1 MTESE
6 QAPPGVDPTVPT
18 PARLYN
24 YYLGGTSYFPI
35 DREVAEELRRRLPE
49 LSDAAWANRGFHH
62 RAARWMAGEHG
73 VRQFLDLGSG
83 LPTRGTTHEA
93 VRQLAPDARLV
104 YVDNDPMVLDYA
116 RTTLNGTART
126 AVIAGDMREPEQLF
140 AEPAFTELIDL
151 TQPLGLLLTGVLQ
164 FVDDKTDPWQLMA
177 RYRAA
182 MVPGSYVA
190 ISHCTADRL
199 PPAAVQAIHDTYAR
213 TPFPMYLR
221 SRAEVER
228 LFEGF
233 ALVAPFAGAKPGLT
247 FAGSWGA
254 EDERAADSDGSRI
267 LYCGVARRT

>member
-6 QAPPGVDPTVPT
+6 QAPPGVDPTLPT

-24 YYLGGTSYFPI
+24 YYLGGTNYFPI
-35 DREVAEELRRRLPE
+35 DREVAEELRSRLPE

-62 RAARWMAGEHG
+62 RAARWMAREQGI
-73 VRQFLDLGSG
+73 RQFLDLGSG
-83 LPTRGTTHEA
+83 LPTQGNTHEA
-93 VRQLAPDARLV
+93 VRQIAPDARLV
-104 YVDNDPMVLDYA
+104 YVDNDVMVLDHA
-116 RTTLNGTART
+116 RKLLNGLDGT

-140 AEPAFTELIDL
+140 AEPAFSAVIDL
-151 TQPLGLLLTGVLQ
+151 SQPLGLLITGVLQ
-164 FVDDKTDPWQLMA
+164 FVDDETDPWRMMA
-177 RYRAA
+177 RYHAA

-199 PPAAVQAIHDTYAR
+199 PPASVQAIHDAYAR
-213 TPFPMYLR
+213 TAYPMHLR
-221 SRAEVER
+221 NRAEVER

-233 ALVAPFAGAKPGLT
+233 ALVAPYAGAEPGLT

-267 LYCGVARRT
+267 LYCGVGRRI

>member
-6 QAPPGVDPTVPT
+6 KAPPGVDPATPT

-35 DREVAEELRRRLPE
+35 DREVAEDLRSRLPE

-62 RAARWMAGEHG
+62 RAARWMASEHG

-83 LPTRGTTHEA
+83 LPTKGTTHDA

-104 YVDNDPMVLDYA
+104 YVDNDPMVLEYA
-116 RTTLNGTART
+116 RTLLNGTART
-126 AVIAGDMREPEQLF
+126 AVIEGDMREPEQLF
-140 AEPAFTELIDL
+140 ATPAFTGLIDL
-151 TQPLGLLLTGVLQ
+151 SEPLGLLLTGVLQ
-164 FVDDKTDPWQLMA
+164 FVDDATDPWGLMA

-182 MVPGSYVA
+182 MAPGSYVA

-199 PPAAVQAIHDTYAR
+199 PPAAVQAINETYAR
-213 TPFPMYLR
+213 TAYPMYLR
-221 SRAEVER
+221 DRAEVER

-233 ALVAPFAGAKPGLT
+233 ELVSPFAGAEPGLT
-247 FAGSWGA
+247 FAGNWGA
-254 EDERAADSDGSRI
+254 EDARAADSDGSRI
-267 LYCGVARRT
+267 LYCGVARRP